1 MKKKSLIIVG
11 SVVTLAAVAGLSAF
25 TYLTVLPAVVSNQ
38 KLINF
43 VEKNVNKI
51 AKIKVNIENP
61 VLQTSLSPVIV
72 FKVAKIDV
80 SKGGEQL
87 LSVENLDTKFSFNEI
102 LKKRIIVNKLAL
114 DYVYADVNKL
124 MALVPQQEKKKEKT
138 ESEWDIDLFDS
149 VLALKKSVILYKLE
163 PDIYVKVQA
172 DKMLIDNTQKKEKHL
187 RFVINTDVK
196 KADKILHFAIADKD
210 RVFIKDKAIH
220 VDDCVLDINKSN
232 VHIDALAS
240 RKDGLNVSL
249 WSKKFKIKDVTD
261 IVGSNILINN
271 GSEVLSFFKD
281 MDGTFNF
288 DINLKRKNLSGKVTL
303 NDLKL
308 KLVPVN
314 NLPLYFSKGTA
325 LITNNDITFKDIEGY
340 HGNRKINNVKI
351 NGLIKDYTKSCDTEV
366 TIDTVA
372 MNDFAKDYLSK
383 LVGIPMEIIGKAGT
397 RIVVKSIYNKIDVTV
412 MSKLAKGHDIL
423 VDGASLTP
431 TGYDRAVKADMHFEN
446 NILDLKSV
454 DYYIASEL
462 KKGVKVKPVLSLR
475 GRLDCSKPV
484 PFVNAIGFTIPN
496 PLPSEFLNVL
506 IGQRIL
512 KGGKFYGDLYMVNNG
527 TYPKVWGRMYASDIR
542 IPSQRVTLKSGELI
556 TDRETVN
563 VKAKGRYK
571 RSQFDFSGNIKNA
584 IMFPIVVNNVDFSL
598 DKIDIERVM
607 QSFNQQ
613 NTAAVPSKPQE
624 VADSDYVE
632 GADDDAVVFDVN
644 NIIIKRC
651 ILRLKEGKYKD
662 INFGNIAANLTLND
676 KNILELHSN
685 RFDIA
690 EGISSVKVRC
700 DLKKHLYN
708 ITLGIKD
715 VNSDTMSTALL
726 NLPREISGK
735 ASGIIDLNT
744 DDSLKLNGII
754 KFVVN
759 NGTIQK
765 VGLVEYVLK
774 FAALFRN
781 PIAMI
786 SPSTISDMVN
796 IPEGNFDKI
805 TGDMVL
811 KDNVVEMLKIK
822 SSAPQLSSYI
832 VGRYNL
838 ENGDAILRIYT
849 KFSNKNKGFAGF
861 LRNFSLNSLAN
872 RIPLSSRSDAQ
883 YYAAELEQLPPLD
896 ADEKDCQIF
905 LTKVDG
911 DVQHNNF
918 LSSLK
923 KLK

>member
-11 SVVTLAAVAGLSAF
+11 SVITLAAVAGLSAF

-51 AKIKVNIENP
+51 AKINVNIENP

-249 WSKKFKIKDVTD
+249 WAKKFKIKDVTD

-340 HGNRKINNVKI
+340 HGNKKINNVKI
-351 NGLIKDYTKSCDTEV
+351 NGLVKDYTKSCDTEV

-397 RIVVKSIYNKIDVTV
+397 RIIVKSIYNKIDVTV

-431 TGYDRAVKADMHFEN
+431 TGYDRAVKADLHFEN
-446 NILDLKSV
+446 NILDIKSV

-462 KKGVKVKPVLSLR
+462 KKGVKVKPVLSVR

-584 IMFPIVVNNVDFSL
+584 IMFPIVVNDVDFSL
-598 DKIDIERVM
+598 DRIDIERVL

-613 NTAAVPSKPQE
+613 NTAAVQSKPQE
-624 VADSDYVE
+624 VDDSEYVE
-632 GADDDAVVFDVN
+632 GAEDDAVVFDVN

-822 SSAPQLSSYI
+822 SSAPQLSSFI

-896 ADEKDCQIF
+896 AEEKDCQIF